1 MAKKKTAEA
10 TETSEYSID
19 VRKLSLTKEKY
30 IEQLGQYLEEQI
42 KATIAKDG
50 GVLVITV
57 PKETEKRTV
66 RFRANKF
73 LYQSGLKNSYKL
85 VSWIGGKGNGY
96 QILEK

>member
-1 MAKKKTAEA
+1 M
-10 TETSEYSID
+10 S
-19 VRKLSLTKEKY
+19 KLSLTKEKY